1 MSNHSLSFFKKLALV
16 PGPSGF
22 EEQARA
28 LWRAEVTPFCDS
40 VETIAHGSEIAT
52 LRGKSK
58 ATSLLFMGHIDQLG
72 LIVRYISDEGF
83 LYFAPIGGVD
93 PDTIISRRVR
103 VLGPKGEIPGII
115 GKIAF
120 HLQDGEERKKKLEM
134 QDLWIDIGAVSK
146 KEAEEYAPVGTPVVI
161 GEEYIELLNGRVAS
175 RIDNRFGAFVVAEL
189 LRRLSKKRERLF
201 ATVHGAAT
209 VQEESSPSF
218 TGATTVAYHL
228 KPTAAIAVDV
238 NHSMDIPG
246 GDKRKFGDA
255 KMGGGPI
262 ISIGVASSKKLIAAV
277 RAAAEGAGIAYQV
290 DYENGRMG
298 TDADAMPVIRAGIP
312 TMSIGNPLRYM
323 HNTVEMGQISDIL
336 QVIDILEAFVLSIQE
351 DVSYTP

>member
-1 MSNHSLSFFKKLALV
+1 MNSHSLSFFKKLAIV

-28 LWRAEVTPFCDS
+28 VWRDEVAPFCDK

-52 LRGKSK
+52 LRGKSER
-58 ATSLLFMGHIDQLG
+58 TSVLLMGHIDQLG
-72 LIVRYISDEGF
+72 LIVRYINDEGF

-120 HLQDGEERKKKLEM
+120 HLQDADDRKKKIELH
-134 QDLWIDIGAVSK
+134 DLWIDIGATSK
-146 KEAEEYAPVGTPVVI
+146 KEAEEYAPIGTPVVI

-175 RIDNRFGAFVVAEL
+175 RIDNRFGAFVVAEVF
-189 LRRLSKKRERLF
+189 RRLSKKKDQLYP
-201 ATVHGAAT
+201 TVYGAAT

-228 KPTAAIAVDV
+228 RPTAAIAVDV

-246 GDKRKFGDA
+246 AEKRKFGDA
-255 KMGGGPI
+255 KMGAGPI
-262 ISIGVASSKKLIAAV
+262 LTLGVSSSKKLVAAV
-277 RAAAEGAGIAYQV
+277 RAAAETAKVPYQ
-290 DYENGRMG
+290 
-298 TDADAMPVIRAGIP
+298 
-312 TMSIGNPLRYM
+312 
-323 HNTVEMGQISDIL
+323 
-336 QVIDILEAFVLSIQE
+336 LE
-351 DVSYTP
+351 Y